1 MNPSRRMWMLFEPI
15 HVVTYF
21 APEARAAADALGMR
35 GFWMGY
41 TAQRAA
47 PLGAVSA
54 AIATAA
60 FFGFHPDRLDRAL
73 PDAWD
78 VTTPAAALRA
88 RLGGVDAAL
97 RRLWGEDGKA
107 APETAEAAELAW
119 RAAMAADCAGRVLAA
134 ANQALPRP
142 DQPHLAL
149 WQATTTLREHRGDGH
164 VATLVAR
171 GISPVAAH
179 LVKAAAGESDPEVL
193 RTGRKFDEAA
203 WAEGAAALR
212 ADGVLTADGR
222 LTDAGRR
229 LHAEIEDATDAAAA
243 TPWHAVGAAA
253 TARLADLLTP
263 LAAAVWDSGTLPQP
277 NPVGL
282 VPTGSR

>member
-1 MNPSRRMWMLFEPI
+1 MNPSRRMWTLLEPI

-73 PDAWD
+73 PDAWEL
-78 VTTPAAALRA
+78 TTPAAALGA
-88 RLGGVDAAL
+88 RLGGANAAL
-97 RRLWGEDGKA
+97 RRLWGEDVVA
-107 APETAEAAELAW
+107 APETALAAELAW

-149 WQATTTLREHRGDGH
+149 WQAATTLREHRGDGH
-164 VATLVAR
+164 IAALVAR
-171 GISPVAAH
+171 GISPVTSH
-179 LVKAAAGESDPEVL
+179 LIKAAAGESDPEVV

-203 WAEGAAALR
+203 WVEGVATLR
-212 ADGVLTADGR
+212 ADGVLTADGQ

-229 LHAEIEDATDAAAA
+229 LHAEIEDTTDAAAA
-243 TPWHAVGAAA
+243 TPWHAVGDAA

-263 LAAAVWDSGTLPQP
+263 LAAAVLDSGTLPQP
-277 NPVGL
+277 NPVGF